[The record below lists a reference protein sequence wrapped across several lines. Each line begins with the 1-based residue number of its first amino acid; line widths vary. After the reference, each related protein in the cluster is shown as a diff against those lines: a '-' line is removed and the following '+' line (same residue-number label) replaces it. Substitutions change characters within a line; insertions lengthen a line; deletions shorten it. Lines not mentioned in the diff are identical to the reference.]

1 MFKNCNEKSQRT
13 LEIRGGGQ
21 QVRCLK
27 PILLLLVVVVRV

>member
-1 MFKNCNEKSQRT
+1 MFKNCNEKSQQT